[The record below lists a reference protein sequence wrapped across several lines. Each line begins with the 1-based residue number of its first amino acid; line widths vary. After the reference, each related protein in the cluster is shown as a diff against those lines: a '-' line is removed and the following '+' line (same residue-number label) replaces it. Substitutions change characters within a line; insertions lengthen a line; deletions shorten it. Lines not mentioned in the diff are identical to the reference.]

1 MTARAQIRQA
11 DLERI
16 FKAAKAADVRV
27 RVEIEPRGK
36 VVILPLGPADDS
48 GGTSNPWEDDDA

>member
-1 MTARAQIRQA
+1 MSAAARIRQA

-27 RVEIEPRGK
+27 RVEVEPAGK
-36 VVILPLGPADDS
+36 VVILPLRDGESPIADESDR
-48 GGTSNPWEDDDA
+48 WA